1 MKTTLLALLFL
12 PLLAV
17 GQSTIAKE
25 GGPTDVYYNRG
36 DRMAP
41 LSLKLLEERRA
52 FVPEVN
58 RAAFDVE
65 LQSIRHNSRGVTPLI
80 LGAVLM
86 ASSGSIFLVNEL
98 DENWKNAIFGA
109 GTGGGAI
116 AFQVGIHRLS
126 HKREARRRATWLYYE
141 TYVWQ

>member
-25 GGPTDVYYNRG
+25 GGPTDIHYTRG
-36 DRMAP
+36 DHMAP
-41 LSLKLLEERRA
+41 LSLALLEERRA

-58 RAAFDVE
+58 RAAFDME
-65 LQSIRHNSRGVTPLI
+65 LQSIRTNKSGAPLLL
-80 LGAVLM
+80 LGLVATGAAISVPFIVEPPSKPLSWGM
-86 ASSGSIFLVNEL
+86 AGAST
-98 DENWKNAIFGA
+98 A
-109 GTGGGAI
+109 GTMCITA
-116 AFQVGIHRLS
+116 GILRLS